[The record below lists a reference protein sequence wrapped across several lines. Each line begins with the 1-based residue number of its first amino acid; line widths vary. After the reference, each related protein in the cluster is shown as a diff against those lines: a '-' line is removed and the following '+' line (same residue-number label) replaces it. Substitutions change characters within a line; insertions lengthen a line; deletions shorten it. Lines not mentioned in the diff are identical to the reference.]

1 MTLPKEAPLSA
12 PTLWWGSS
20 PGSLIQYVS
29 NTENDAISATD
40 QTNIRTTK
48 RKQDDYGKKAAGSIR
63 LLQQTLPREGSDA
76 YQILSWAML
85 ESISMPCD
93 VRGQQNIPVKKS
105 LYCIDFG
112 TGV

>member
-48 RKQDDYGKKAAGSIR
+48 RKEENRTTTARKLLAVLDYSNKYYS
-63 LLQQTLPREGSDA
+63 
-76 YQILSWAML
+76 
-85 ESISMPCD
+85 
-93 VRGQQNIPVKKS
+93 
-105 LYCIDFG
+105 
-112 TGV
+112 